1 MASCDAS
8 FSLWRRQLGGM
19 EMPDAKPPK
28 TLEAE
33 NVKLKKMLIEA
44 MLHIDVLK
52 VVAPGNSR
60 SAVAA

>member
-1 MASCDAS
+1 
-8 FSLWRRQLGGM
+8 M

-60 SAVAA
+60 SVVAA

>member
-1 MASCDAS
+1 
-8 FSLWRRQLGGM
+8 
-19 EMPDAKPPK
+19 MPDAKPPK

-33 NVKLKKMLIEA
+33 NVKLKKMLTEA
-44 MLHIDVLK
+44 MLPIDGLK